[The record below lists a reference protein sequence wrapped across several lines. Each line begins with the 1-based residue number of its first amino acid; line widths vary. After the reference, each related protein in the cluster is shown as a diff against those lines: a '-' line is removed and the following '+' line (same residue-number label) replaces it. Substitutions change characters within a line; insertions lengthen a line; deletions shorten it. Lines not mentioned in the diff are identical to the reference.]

1 MSLAPLVCT
10 LPLSSAPLLCIGH
23 LYLSCASHLHLSIS
37 PLTCSLPLHLTSSR
51 LRLSFASLI
60 APLTCTSDAHLLQH
74 LSIASLRIMCAT
86 QLHISVAHL
95 SCISQ
100 SHLSFGPLSF
110 SSYSHLNAAHHIC
123 TSSAHLHPSDA
134 PLFHLIFKAKC
145 YQAGSLVPLAW
156 LPQLSL
162 KVGLKRGV
170 APARSAAVSPTLDTC
185 FVVAM
190 LFACSNFVVA
200 PSVCECKVSH
210 AS

>member
-1 MSLAPLVCT
+1 M
-10 LPLSSAPLLCIGH
+10 
-23 LYLSCASHLHLSIS
+23 
-37 PLTCSLPLHLTSSR
+37 
-51 LRLSFASLI
+51 
-60 APLTCTSDAHLLQH
+60 HLLQH
-74 LSIASLRIMCAT
+74 LSIASLNIICAT

-162 KVGLKRGV
+162 KVWLNRGV
-170 APARSAAVSPTLDTC
+170 AAARSAAVSPTLAVI
-185 FVVAM
+185 FLVALPPYM
-190 LFACSNFVVA
+190 QQIGCR
-200 PSVCECKVSH
+200 PSVCKSCCAFRFTCYPGFQETYE
-210 AS
+210 AFRG

>member
-1 MSLAPLVCT
+1 M
-10 LPLSSAPLLCIGH
+10 
-23 LYLSCASHLHLSIS
+23 
-37 PLTCSLPLHLTSSR
+37 
-51 LRLSFASLI
+51 
-60 APLTCTSDAHLLQH
+60 HLLQH
-74 LSIASLRIMCAT
+74 LSIASLNIICAT

-156 LPQLSL
+156 LAQLSL
-162 KVGLKRGV
+162 KVGLNRGV
-170 APARSAAVSPTLDTC
+170 AAARSAAVSPTLDAC
-185 FVVAM
+185 FVVAV
-190 LFACSNFVVA
+190 LFACSKFSSSNFVVA
-200 PSVCECKVSH
+200 PSVCEYKVSH
-210 AS
+210 ASSVSFSTLRESLG